1 MRENNG
7 DCTYKF
13 SAFSYWLGANAGM
26 KEPYLSVFPF
36 ISSFHFALKCSIC
49 SPFRKLSFH
58 ISGTYLSFSY
68 MLHLVVSVVAL
79 SCWRN
84 IIFCDRCKL
93 GILET
98 WKWDTT
104 ERRILKECDVHAF
117 ADGMLMTRCDFK
129 PSFVGWNF
137 CDKIWA
143 SCGIVGLV
151 PQTENLLC
159 AEGTIGTCESR
170 SRAVY
175 WTANNSS

>member
-1 MRENNG
+1 MAEERERKCPLGAMVAIGGGPQYRIQILGTMREKNG

-13 SAFSYWLGANAGM
+13 SAFSYWLGAKAGM

-93 GILET
+93 GILVT
-98 WKWDTT
+98 
-104 ERRILKECDVHAF
+104 
-117 ADGMLMTRCDFK
+117 
-129 PSFVGWNF
+129 
-137 CDKIWA
+137 
-143 SCGIVGLV
+143 
-151 PQTENLLC
+151 
-159 AEGTIGTCESR
+159 
-170 SRAVY
+170 
-175 WTANNSS
+175 